1 MACNAELKPHEFI
14 ISLDND
20 AEAVFKE
27 GQAVNLQ
34 IKNPHPAGEYDV
46 PSLSLIKVLIGK
58 LKDLKPRKP
67 MPSDLVIRQAVHALK
82 LEAMKVGDTGAVM
95 RADYDVSVEIYKKA
109 WRDSQ

>member
-1 MACNAELKPHEFI
+1 MPCNVDLKPYEFV

-27 GQAVNLQ
+27 GKSVNLQ

-46 PSLSLIKVLIGK
+46 SALSLIKVLVNK
-58 LKDLKPRKP
+58 MKDLKPRKP
-67 MPSDLVIRQAVHALK
+67 MPSDLEIRQAVHALK
-82 LEAMKVGDTGAVM
+82 LEAMKVGDTGAV